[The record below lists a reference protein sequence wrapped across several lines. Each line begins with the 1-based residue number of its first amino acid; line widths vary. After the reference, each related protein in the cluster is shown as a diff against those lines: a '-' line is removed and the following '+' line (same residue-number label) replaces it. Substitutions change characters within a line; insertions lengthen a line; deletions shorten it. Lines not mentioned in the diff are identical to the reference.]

1 MAGSDPISKV
11 KNKSRLTKNCQKKR
25 RCFTQTSMPP
35 QYYVELCNCKTIWWI
50 KLLCNQLL
58 LWFRYRFIRCN
69 KIIQIAIS
77 KKPNCIFCISDAKK
91 CCCFYL
97 LRFLKPFKELSF
109 LLWFFFS
116 RQWIRRK
123 NIHFRLLWGRRKYFI
138 IKKHLWSKQ
147 NIHKNIY
154 RFGLLLNVLNGIF

>member
-11 KNKSRLTKNCQKKR
+11 KNKSRLTKNCQKKKR

-77 KKPNCIFCISDAKK
+77 KKPNCIFCISDSKK
-91 CCCFYL
+91 CYCFYL
-97 LRFLKPFKELSF
+97 LKFLKPFKELSF

-123 NIHFRLLWGRRKYFI
+123 NLHVFLHFRLLWGRRKYFI
-138 IKKHLWSKQ
+138 IKKNISGQ
-147 NIHKNIY
+147 NKIFTKI
-154 RFGLLLNVLNGIF
+154 FTVLVCD